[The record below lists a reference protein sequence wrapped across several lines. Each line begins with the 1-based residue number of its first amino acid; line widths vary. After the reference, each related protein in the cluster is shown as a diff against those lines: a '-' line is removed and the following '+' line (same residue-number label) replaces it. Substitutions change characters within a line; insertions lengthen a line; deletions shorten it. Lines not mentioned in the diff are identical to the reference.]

1 LHCNRGRLRTLFQ
14 RFRTTKTLRRP
25 RPEPHIAPQQSG
37 ERLARDYL
45 IVSYLIVDEGRKLR
59 RREFIA
65 LFGGAAAW
73 PSAARAQQPGIPV
86 VGFLHYG
93 SPGTYVHILSAF
105 RQGLRDAGFVEGQ
118 NVAIQQRWA
127 NGQYDRLPA
136 LAADLVDHKVVA
148 IAAAGFVGAQAAKA
162 ATAIIP
168 IVFGSGVDPVAAGI
182 VPSLNRPGGNLTG
195 VSLIAQE
202 LTAKRV
208 ELLHELM
215 PQARVV
221 ALLVNP
227 DNPASGTEL
236 ADAEAAA
243 RTLGFQI
250 RKMTASNERDL
261 DATFATME
269 TPRVDALIV
278 GQDAYHLHR
287 RDQIVVLAARHA
299 VPAVYAWR
307 EYPAAGGLISY
318 APSLADGY
326 RQVGVYIGKIL
337 KGAKPGDLPV
347 EQPTKFELVINLK
360 TAKALGI
367 TIPPTLL
374 ARADEVIE

>member
-1 LHCNRGRLRTLFQ
+1 VFV
-14 RFRTTKTLRRP
+14 TLRRP
-25 RPEPHIAPQQSG
+25 RPRPHIAPQQSG

-318 APSLADGY
+318 ATSLADGY

-367 TIPPTLL
+367 TIPPTFL